1 MPYFASHSVG
11 AELPK
16 AQGGLNAPEQCH
28 HVQVLDPSPKEEST
42 VRVASL
48 LQGDLCRM
56 QCWKSHLD
64 LPRPATPCHLD
75 IAERVFQT
83 SYAWCIPQDLRYTH
97 ITH

>member
-48 LQGDLCRM
+48 PQGDLLIPLQNAVLEVSLRSS
-56 QCWKSHLD
+56 Q
-64 LPRPATPCHLD
+64 ACHSL
-75 IAERVFQT
+75 
-83 SYAWCIPQDLRYTH
+83 
-97 ITH
+97 